1 MNLADL
7 TATELLASYQ
17 DRSLSPVEVIDAVL
31 ARVEE
36 FEPKIH
42 ALYALDP
49 AGARA
54 AAQES
59 ERRWRDGTA
68 GALDGV
74 PVTVKENIATR
85 GTPVPQGTAA
95 TELVPAAA
103 DAPAAARLRDAG
115 AVIFS
120 KTTMPEYGMLSSG
133 VSTFHQ
139 LTRNPWD
146 LSRTAGGS
154 SAGAA
159 AAAAAGYGPIHV
171 GTDIGGSI
179 RLPAGWCGVIGLKPT
194 HGRIAVGNPYAGR
207 AIGPLTRTP
216 TDAAL
221 ALTVMTGY
229 DPRDHTSLPTPPL
242 PSTQSTSGPPL
253 GSAPSG
259 SAPPLGSA
267 RLASGP
273 PLGSGGLASAARSAS
288 AGGSGS
294 DWDGSLLDGSW
305 ADGSLDGLRVAL
317 LLDAGV
323 GLPVDPEVTAAITAA
338 ATVLESAGAIIDP
351 IPPIITRAMLDGL
364 DRFWRIRSA
373 TDIAALPEER
383 RAKVLPQIREWVS
396 TATDLTASD
405 VFHGYSQMSAMAAAV
420 THVFATHDA
429 ILSPIAPITAFP
441 AELAYPTDDPAKP
454 FEHIA
459 FTVPY
464 NMSHHPATTANV
476 AWSSTGLPIGAQLA
490 VPHHQ
495 DHTALALA
503 NHLHTTGTWP
513 AI

>member
-7 TATELLASYQ
+7 TATELLAKYRDGSV
-17 DRSLSPVEVIDAVL
+17 SPVEVIEDVL
-31 ARVEE
+31 TRVDQL
-36 FEPKIH
+36 EPQLC
-42 ALYALDP
+42 ALYAPDP

-95 TELVPAAA
+95 TALSPATE
-103 DAPAAARLRDAG
+103 DAPAAARLRAAG

-133 VSTFHQ
+133 VSTFHR

-146 LSRTAGGS
+146 LTKTAGGS

-179 RLPAGWCGVIGLKPT
+179 RLPAGWCGLVGLKPT
-194 HGRIAVGNPYAGR
+194 HGRVAVGNPYAGR
-207 AIGPLTRTP
+207 AIGPLTRTAP
-216 TDAAL
+216 DAAL
-221 ALTVMTGY
+221 ALQVMSGY
-229 DPRDHTSLPTPPL
+229 DPHDHTSIP
-242 PSTQSTSGPPL
+242 
-253 GSAPSG
+253 
-259 SAPPLGSA
+259 
-267 RLASGP
+267 LAS
-273 PLGSGGLASAARSAS
+273 
-288 AGGSGS
+288 
-294 DWDGSLLDGSW
+294 DVFEVDVE
-305 ADGSLDGLRVAL
+305 GLRVAL

-323 GLPVDPEVTAAITAA
+323 GLAVDPEVTAAVSATAA
-338 ATVLESAGAIIDP
+338 VLEKAGAIVEP
-351 IPPIITRAMLDGL
+351 ITPIITREMLDGL
-364 DRFWRIRSA
+364 DHFWRIRSA

-396 TATDLTASD
+396 TASDLTASD
-405 VFHGYSQMSAMAAAV
+405 VFDGYSQMGAMAAAV
-420 THVFATHDA
+420 GRVFTTYDV
-429 ILSPIAPITAFP
+429 ILSPVAPITAFP
-441 AELAYPTDDPAKP
+441 AELAYPTDDPGKP

-464 NMSHHPATTANV
+464 NMSQHPATTVNAG
-476 AWSSTGLPIGAQLA
+476 WSTSGLPIGAQLA

-495 DHTALALA
+495 DLRALALA
-503 NHLHTTGTWP
+503 DYLDSRRTEQRDWP
-513 AI
+513 MR

>member
-1 MNLADL
+1 MSLADL
-7 TATELLASYQ
+7 TATELLAKYRDGSV
-17 DRSLSPVEVIDAVL
+17 SPVEVISDVL
-31 ARVEE
+31 DRVSSM
-36 FEPKIH
+36 EPQLC

-49 AGARA
+49 SGARA

-59 ERRWRDGTA
+59 EQRWRDGTA
-68 GALDGV
+68 GALEGV

-95 TELVPAAA
+95 TSLVPAAE
-103 DAPAAARLRDAG
+103 DAPAAARLRAAG

-133 VSTFHQ
+133 VSTFHR

-146 LSRTAGGS
+146 LSKTAGGS

-179 RLPAGWCGVIGLKPT
+179 RLPAGWCGLVGLKPT

-207 AIGPLTRTP
+207 AIGPLTRTAG
-216 TDAAL
+216 DAAL
-221 ALTVMTGY
+221 ALSVMSGY
-229 DPRDHTSLPTPPL
+229 DPRDHTSLPP
-242 PSTQSTSGPPL
+242 
-253 GSAPSG
+253 
-259 SAPPLGSA
+259 
-267 RLASGP
+267 
-273 PLGSGGLASAARSAS
+273 AADVFSS
-288 AGGSGS
+288 EVS
-294 DWDGSLLDGSW
+294 
-305 ADGSLDGLRVAL
+305 GLRVAL

-323 GLPVDPEVTAAITAA
+323 GLPVDPEVTAAVSAVAA
-338 ATVLESAGAIIDP
+338 RLEAAGAIVEP
-351 IPPIITRAMLDGL
+351 IGPIITREMLDGL

-383 RAKVLPQIREWVS
+383 RAKVLPQIRTWVS
-396 TATDLTASD
+396 TAADLTAAD
-405 VFHGYSQMSAMAAAV
+405 VFHGYSQMAAMASAV
-420 THVFATHDA
+420 TQVFRTYDV
-429 ILSPIAPITAFP
+429 ILSPVAPITAFP

-464 NMSHHPATTANV
+464 NMSHHPATTLNAGL
-476 AWSSTGLPIGAQLA
+476 STTGLPLAAQLA

-495 DHTALALA
+495 DLRALALA
-503 NHLHTTGTWP
+503 DHLGVQSTEWP
-513 AI
+513 TI

>member
-1 MNLADL
+1 MSLADL
-7 TATELLASYQ
+7 TATELLAKYR
-17 DRSLSPVEVIDAVL
+17 DGSLSPVEVIADVL
-31 ARVEE
+31 DRVSAL
-36 FEPKIH
+36 EPQLC

-49 AGARA
+49 DGARA
-54 AAQES
+54 AAHES
-59 ERRWRDGTA
+59 EQRWRNGTA

-95 TELVPAAA
+95 TMLVPAAE
-103 DAPAAARLRDAG
+103 DAPAAARLRAAG

-133 VSTFHQ
+133 VSTFHR

-146 LSRTAGGS
+146 VSKTAGGS

-179 RLPAGWCGVIGLKPT
+179 RLPAGWCGLVGLKPT
-194 HGRIAVGNPYAGR
+194 HGRIAVGTPYAGR
-207 AIGPLTRTP
+207 AIGPLARTAD
-216 TDAAL
+216 DAAL
-221 ALTVMTGY
+221 ALTVMQGY
-229 DPRDHTSLPTPPL
+229 DPRDHTSIPP
-242 PSTQSTSGPPL
+242 
-253 GSAPSG
+253 
-259 SAPPLGSA
+259 
-267 RLASGP
+267 ASDVFDVQ
-273 PLGSGGLASAARSAS
+273 LK
-288 AGGSGS
+288 
-294 DWDGSLLDGSW
+294 
-305 ADGSLDGLRVAL
+305 GLRVAL

-323 GLPVDPEVTAAITAA
+323 GLPVDPEITAA
-338 ATVLESAGAIIDP
+338 VSSTASVLEQAGAIIDP
-351 IPPIITRAMLDGL
+351 IPPVITREMLDGL

-383 RAKVLPQIREWVS
+383 RAKVLPQIRQWVA
-396 TATDLTASD
+396 TAADLTASD
-405 VFHGYSQMSAMAAAV
+405 VFHGYTQMSAMASAV
-420 THVFATHDA
+420 TEVFKHYDV
-429 ILSPIAPITAFP
+429 ILSPVAPITAFP

-464 NMSHHPATTANV
+464 NMSHHPATTVNAGY
-476 AWSSTGLPIGAQLA
+476 STAGLPIGAQLA

-495 DHTALALA
+495 DLQALALA
-503 NHLHTTGTWP
+503 AYLQSRSARQPWP
-513 AI
+513 TLA